1 MHCALHALYGLYVI
15 KVLQQMLVENVI
27 CIKLLT

>member
-1 MHCALHALYGLYVI
+1 MHCAPHALYGLYVI
-15 KVLQQMLVENVI
+15 KVLKQMLVENVI